1 MSDWS
6 KFHVREKYT
15 SVLSGF
21 NPFNWDYQKCVDV
34 EMEGKGLDYKKTD
47 GDKQ

>member
-21 NPFNWDYQKCVDV
+21 NPFNWDYQKCV